1 VLHHGPDLC
10 EHSTIVDE
18 TPNATCAQAYCL
30 AELGAATAFAAAY
43 FLKFQELTFS
53 PFLSKEG

>member
-10 EHSTIVDE
+10 RHSTIVDE
-18 TPNATCAQAYCL
+18 TPNATCTQAHRL

-43 FLKFQELTFS
+43 FLKFPELTFS